1 MRGTRNRWITSTVAS
16 IAMLGMVAAC
26 GSGSDGGT
34 SGGGGDDGGE
44 VSGTL
49 EIQYFVGGYGDKWWK
64 SVISDFE
71 KEYPDVTVEQHA
83 GPNINQEMQTRWI
96 SGNPPDVVYIDGAGI
111 SQTQMVDDGQLMDLT
126 EWIKGVE
133 LPDGTPLMDSFIVP
147 PNEYDGKIYS
157 MPLIFDTWGTWYD
170 QAWFEENGWK
180 APEDFP
186 SWMDSMEQI
195 KQDADI
201 APFTTTGQYP
211 YYFSRGVLYPAFAAE
226 GGDELLNAIINGEE
240 GAWKSDG
247 AMAVME
253 RVKQMVDAGY
263 VDPGFAGISH
273 TQSQSNFIQHK
284 NAYIP
289 VGFWLPNEMAKD
301 TPEEFEFGF
310 MPTPMNAE
318 GEKQVL
324 VPDLRTLAIAE
335 QAENPEAAKAFAEFA
350 FQKKYATQFAEMTGA
365 LINMKGVDLSGN
377 KNVPEY
383 LIQANDLI
391 NSGEVAIHHKEHPMT
406 SEMEDP
412 IGNALVKFLLGE
424 TTVEE
429 FTDKAESIAAEYRNS
444 N

>member
-1 MRGTRNRWITSTVAS
+1 
-16 IAMLGMVAAC
+16 MLGMVAAC

-34 SGGGGDDGGE
+34 SGGGGDGGSGE

-49 EIQYFVGGYGDKWWK
+49 EIQYFVGGYGDTWWK

-111 SQTQMVDDGQLMDLT
+111 SQTQMVDDGQLMDIT

-170 QAWFEENGWK
+170 QASFEENGWK

-310 MPTPMNAE
+310 MPTPMNPE

-324 VPDLRTLAIAE
+324 VPDLRPLAIAE

-365 LINMKGVDLSGN
+365 LINMQGVDLSGN
-377 KNVPEY
+377 QNVPEY
-383 LIQANDLI
+383 LTQANKLI

-412 IGNALVKFLLGE
+412 IGNALVKFLLGK

-429 FTDKAESIAAEYRNS
+429 FTDKAESIAADYRNS